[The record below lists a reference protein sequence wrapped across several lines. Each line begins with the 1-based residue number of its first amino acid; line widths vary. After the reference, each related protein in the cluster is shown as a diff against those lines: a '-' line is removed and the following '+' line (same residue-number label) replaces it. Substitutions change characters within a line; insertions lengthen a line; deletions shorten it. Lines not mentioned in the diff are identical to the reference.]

1 VGADFPQ
8 HPMEQKMMK
17 FWSIALIC
25 AGAIVGESAA
35 RAGCLDDIR
44 AKGVL
49 VAGLGNM
56 GQKPLIWQDDK
67 GNYQGYEWEVL
78 KFIGGELGIPK
89 QTYQVTEWTTLIPGL
104 NASRWDIIMS
114 AMIITQERAAGGD
127 FKFTN
132 PYFMFYDKM
141 MVQSKSEIKSIADLK
156 GKKVGSVLGTLDSL
170 SAHRLA
176 EDGAIGEAIDFNTY
190 GDPFVALRNGQ
201 VSAVLL
207 DQASYLGQQD
217 TMQDLRVVGDPIPF
231 IPQAKWADVEAKQN
245 YVLGATGVGVRKNCD
260 DLREAIN
267 AALAKLDS
275 TGQRK
280 ALEEK
285 FGLWDTRQEK
295 LVK

>member
-1 VGADFPQ
+1 
-8 HPMEQKMMK
+8 MELKIMK
-17 FWSIALIC
+17 FLPIALIC
-25 AGAIVGESAA
+25 AGAMVAESAA

-49 VAGLGNM
+49 VAGVGNM
-56 GQKPLIWQDDK
+56 GQKPLIWLDDK

-78 KFIGGELGIPK
+78 KFIGAELGIPK
-89 QTYQVTEWTTLIPGL
+89 QSYQVTEWTTLIPGL

-114 AMIITQERAAGGD
+114 AMIITQERAVGGD
-127 FKFTN
+127 FKFTS
-132 PYFMFYDKM
+132 PYFMFYDKI

-170 SAHRLA
+170 STHRLA
-176 EDGAIGEAIDFNTY
+176 DEGVVGEAIDFNTY
-190 GDPFVALRNGQ
+190 GDPFAALRNNQ

-217 TMQDLRVVGDPIPF
+217 TMKDLRVVGDPIPF
-231 IPQAKWADVEAKQN
+231 IPQPKWADVEAKQD
-245 YVLGATGVGVRKNCD
+245 YVLGATAIGVRKNCD

-267 AALAKLDS
+267 VALTKLDS
-275 TGQRK
+275 SGQRK

-285 FGLWDTRQEK
+285 FGLWDARQEK
-295 LVK
+295 LLK